1 MIQENFSGYVL
12 AGGKS
17 SRMQKNKAFL
27 EINGETFLARAVKTL
42 SEVCLNPVRVVLKSQ
57 QVYMTDRFP
66 ENAKAI
72 YDATDFDSP
81 LDGLHKAL
89 MDAFMRKTK
98 FAVVLAVDLPFVTGS
113 VIGKLA
119 EIIESS
125 NKFLAVV
132 PRQSDGQLQP
142 LAAVYNAKYCFYALQ
157 RYLGETPN
165 GSIKDFLEII
175 STRYID
181 QNKLSENEN
190 LFLNINCPA
199 DFQSLNT

>member
-1 MIQENFSGYVL
+1 MTNELFSGYVL

-17 SRMQKNKAFL
+17 SRMKKNKAFL
-27 EINGETFLARAVKTL
+27 EIEGETFLARAVKTL
-42 SEVCLNPVRVVLKSQ
+42 SAVCQKPVRVVLKTQ

-66 ENAKAI
+66 ENAEAI
-72 YDATDFDSP
+72 YDATDFESP

-113 VIGKLA
+113 VIEKLA
-119 EIIESS
+119 ETIQSS

-132 PRQSDGQLQP
+132 PRQADGKPQP

-157 RYLGETPN
+157 NYLEKTPN
-165 GSIKDFLEII
+165 GSVRDFLETI
-175 STRYID
+175 STRYVD
-181 QNKLSENEN
+181 QNKLSENEKV
-190 LFLNINCPA
+190 FFNINYPA
-199 DFQSLNT
+199 DFELLSN